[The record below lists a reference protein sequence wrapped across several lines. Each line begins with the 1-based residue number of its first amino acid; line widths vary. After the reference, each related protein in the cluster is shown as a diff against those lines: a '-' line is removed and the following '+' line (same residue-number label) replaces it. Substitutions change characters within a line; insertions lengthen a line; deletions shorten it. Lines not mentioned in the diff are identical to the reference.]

1 MARSRSSA
9 LVAAAAAAALAY
21 STASSLAAFVAGP
34 PRPCAAAGALV
45 ARRAEGKKD
54 GEEDEGF
61 LKFLKVEQDIELSPE
76 EYAMAMEQEVES
88 QRKRYYIGGVVK
100 ENNLIVPWKPVDEKQ
115 LIKDARKQLK
125 KNGILDPAGEV
136 NEDEEDSEIE
146 LGLIGAEDVSIEW
159 TAGDPGTK
167 VGYIIEKK
175 RAKDTNFR
183 EIATYERGDQSFLL
197 AKPYGG
203 HEYSYADELC
213 EPGSWTFRVL
223 CRYRSGEI
231 QAAPF
236 LPPAGTLWGPSCS
249 SWWSSSSAPTLPT
262 GTSST
267 ERAPVALPGA
277 GRGAPPTLTGRP
289 AGRGAPPRSG
299 AHAHSNSVRFPESMP
314 ADPAPQALLSR
325 PRSAPPAPGSH
336 PAAARLLGGRGS
348 IQASLRSSQGLCL
361 GRLRPSNLHGLI

>member
-1 MARSRSSA
+1 
-9 LVAAAAAAALAY
+9 
-21 STASSLAAFVAGP
+21 
-34 PRPCAAAGALV
+34 V

-231 QAAPF
+231 QVLDQKDITVPEM
-236 LPPAGTLWGPSCS
+236 
-249 SWWSSSSAPTLPT
+249 T
-262 GTSST
+262 GIKF
-267 ERAPVALPGA
+267 EYALG
-277 GRGAPPTLTGRP
+277 
-289 AGRGAPPRSG
+289 
-299 AHAHSNSVRFPESMP
+299 
-314 ADPAPQALLSR
+314 ALLLVVVVVVV
-325 PRSAPPAPGSH
+325 GSYF
-336 PAAARLLGGRGS
+336 ADGDVKY
-348 IQASLRSSQGLCL
+348 
-361 GRLRPSNLHGLI
+361 